1 MSLPLNIPSIIGQV
15 VSNTATAL
23 GYNIAYLHG
32 TWNHIRE
39 RIVTA
44 QGGYSPNAV
53 FPLVCLVQVF
63 EEKFKADSE
72 YSEAT
77 LTLLICNNSQPDWYS
92 EDRYTNNY
100 LPTLYPLY
108 EELMNQLNQTPEIVG
123 YKTRY
128 FEHTKVDDLHLP
140 ETAVNKLPEC
150 LDGLWINDLK
160 LTFNIPPCSSPTLSN
175 LCLQT
180 PCPNGAVVD
189 YLQAI
194 TGVGF
199 TKSGNSVLS
208 FSVGTSG
215 TGSINVVLS
224 HPNNGGVITNNN
236 TLNVSTASDGLYVC
250 LIQFGTAY
258 YQFFYEVKGG
268 KFEHYPLSYTNTL
281 LANTNC
287 YNYVLNGGY
296 RLSYSYSSDYH
307 NINSTGFV
315 AMLVGVE
322 IANETFNSKPYTNIS
337 SGTFQGL
344 SLVSLSQVLTLSN
357 GIQLT
362 STSFLKLKCQ

>member
-15 VSNTATAL
+15 VTNTATAL

-39 RIVTA
+39 RITTA

-100 LPTLYPLY
+100 IPTLYPLY
-108 EELMNQLNQTPEIVG
+108 EALMEQLNQTPEIVG
-123 YKTRY
+123 YKTRF

-160 LTFNIPPCSSPTLSN
+160 LTFNVPSCVTSPSSLCS
-175 LCLQT
+175 QT

-189 YLQAI
+189 YVQAI
-194 TGVGF
+194 TGVTYTTSPTILGM
-199 TKSGNSVLS
+199 SVS
-208 FSVGTSG
+208 TSG
-215 TGSINVVLS
+215 TGTVAYTLQ
-224 HPNNGGVITNNN
+224 PNGGAIFGN
-236 TLNVSTASDGLYVC
+236 TLNVTTAQNGTYKCKVN
-250 LIQFGTAY
+250 FGSASY
-258 YQFFYEVKGG
+258 EFFYEVKAG
-268 KFEHYPLSYTNTL
+268 KFEHYPMSYSNSL
-281 LANTNC
+281 VPNANC

-307 NINSTGFV
+307 NINSTNFV
-315 AMLVGVE
+315 ATIGGVQV
-322 IANETFNSKPYTNIS
+322 ANETFLSKQYTNIS
-337 SGTFQGL
+337 SGTFQ
-344 SLVSLSQVLTLSN
+344 SLNQVSLTQILTFSN
-357 GIQLT
+357 GISVASQ
-362 STSFLKLKCQ
+362 SFLKLKCQ

>member
-108 EELMNQLNQTPEIVG
+108 EELMNQLNQTPQIVG

-160 LTFNIPPCSSPTLSN
+160 LTFNVPPCTFVPID
-175 LCLQT
+175 LCEQT
-180 PCPNGAVVD
+180 PCPTGAVVD
-189 YLQAI
+189 YIQAI
-194 TGVGF
+194 TGVTF
-199 TKSGNSVLS
+199 THSPTILGLTVT
-208 FSVGTSG
+208 TSG
-215 TGSINVVLS
+215 TGTIVYKLE
-224 HPNNGGVITNNN
+224 PNGGVMAGN
-236 TLNVSTASDGLYVC
+236 TLNVSTALDGTYVG
-250 LIQFGTAY
+250 QVTFGDAV

-268 KFEHYPLSYTNTL
+268 KFEHYPLSYSNTII
-281 LANTNC
+281 ASTNC

-296 RLSYSYSSDYH
+296 RLSYSYASDYH
-307 NINSTGFV
+307 NINSVGFV
-315 AMLVGVE
+315 ATLDGVE
-322 IANETFNSKPYTNIS
+322 IANATFNSKTYTNIDT
-337 SGTFQGL
+337 GLFQ
-344 SLVSLSQVLTLSN
+344 TLSPVTLDQILTFSN
-357 GIQLT
+357 GRTIQ
-362 STSFLKLKCQ
+362 SKSILKLKCQ

>member
-39 RIVTA
+39 RITTA
-44 QGGYSPNAV
+44 QGGYAPNAV

-63 EEKFKADSE
+63 DEKFKDDSE

-77 LTLLICNNSQPDWYS
+77 LTLLICNNSQPNWYS

-100 LPTLYPLY
+100 LPTLYPIY
-108 EELMNQLNQTPEIVG
+108 EALMNELNQTPEIVG

-160 LTFNIPPCSSPTLSN
+160 LTFNVPPCTTSPATLCN
-175 LCLQT
+175 QT
-180 PCPNGAVVD
+180 PCPTGATLD

-194 TGVGF
+194 TGVTF
-199 TKSGNSVLS
+199 TSSPTILGLTIT
-208 FSVGTSG
+208 TSG
-215 TGSINVVLS
+215 TGTITYTLQ
-224 HPNNGGVITNNN
+224 PNGGIRVGN
-236 TLNVSTASDGLYVC
+236 TLNVTTALDGTYGCKVG
-250 LIQFGTAY
+250 FGTAY
-258 YQFFYEVKGG
+258 YEFFYEVKGG
-268 KFEHYPLSYTNTL
+268 KFVHYPLSYSNTI
-281 LANTNC
+281 LANANC

-296 RLSYSYSSDYH
+296 RLSYSWASDYH
-307 NINSTGFV
+307 NINSVGFI
-315 AMLVGVE
+315 ATLDGVQ

-337 SGTFQGL
+337 TGLFQTL
-344 SLVSLSQVLTLSN
+344 SPVTLSQTLTFSN
-357 GIQLT
+357 GISIN
-362 STSFLKLKCQ
+362 STSLLKLKCQ

>member
-63 EEKFKADSE
+63 EEKFKSDSE

-100 LPTLYPLY
+100 IPTLYPLY
-108 EELMNQLNQTPEIVG
+108 EELMNQLNQTPQIVG

-160 LTFNIPPCSSPTLSN
+160 LTFNVPPCSFVPID
-175 LCLQT
+175 LCEQT

-189 YLQAI
+189 YIQAI
-194 TGVGF
+194 TGVTF
-199 TKSGNSVLS
+199 THSQSILGLTIA
-208 FSVGTSG
+208 TSG
-215 TGSINVVLS
+215 TGTINYTLQ
-224 HPNNGGVITNNN
+224 PNGGIMQGN
-236 TLNVSTASDGLYVC
+236 TLNVTNALNGTYVC
-250 LIQFGTAY
+250 KVGFGTAFY
-258 YQFFYEVKGG
+258 AFFYEVKNGR
-268 KFEHYPLSYTNTL
+268 FEHYPLSYSNTI
-281 LANTNC
+281 LANANC

-296 RLSYSYSSDYH
+296 RLSYSYASDYH
-307 NINSTGFV
+307 NINSVGFV
-315 AMLVGVE
+315 AQLDGVE
-322 IANETFNSKPYTNIS
+322 IANATFNSKAYSNIDTGLFQTLS
-337 SGTFQGL
+337 PVTLNQYLTF
-344 SLVSLSQVLTLSN
+344 SN
-357 GIQLT
+357 GITIQ
-362 STSFLKLKCQ
+362 STSILKLKCQ

>member
-100 LPTLYPLY
+100 IPTLYPLY
-108 EELMNQLNQTPEIVG
+108 EELMNQLNQTPQIVG

-160 LTFNIPPCSSPTLSN
+160 LTFNVPPCTFVPID
-175 LCLQT
+175 LCEQT
-180 PCPNGAVVD
+180 PCPTGAVVD
-189 YLQAI
+189 YIQAI
-194 TGVGF
+194 NNVIFAKLSNSVIALTIGHSGSGSLLVTISSPNGG
-199 TKSGNSVLS
+199 TIIGNSVLD
-208 FSVGTSG
+208 
-215 TGSINVVLS
+215 
-224 HPNNGGVITNNN
+224 
-236 TLNVSTASDGLYVC
+236 VSNAQDGLYIC
-250 LIQFGTAY
+250 TIQYGTAS
-258 YQFFYEVKGG
+258 YQFLYEVKGG
-268 KFEHYPLSYTNTL
+268 KFEHYPLSYSNTII
-281 LANTNC
+281 ASTNC

-296 RLSYSYSSDYH
+296 RLSYSYASDYH
-307 NINSTGFV
+307 NINSVGFI
-315 AMLVGVE
+315 AYLNNVE
-322 IANETFNSKPYTNIS
+322 IANATFNSKPYTNIDTGLFQTLS
-337 SGTFQGL
+337 PVQLIQRLTFQ
-344 SLVSLSQVLTLSN
+344 N
-357 GIQLT
+357 GISIQ

>member
-15 VSNTATAL
+15 VANTATTL

-44 QGGYSPNAV
+44 QGGYTPNAV

-77 LTLLICNNSQPDWYS
+77 LTLLICNNSQPDWYA

-100 LPTLYPLY
+100 LPTLYPIY
-108 EELMNQLNQTPEIVG
+108 EALMNELNQTPEIVG

-160 LTFNIPPCSSPTLSN
+160 LTFDVPPCSFVPID
-175 LCLQT
+175 LCEQT
-180 PCPNGAVVD
+180 PCPTGAVVD
-189 YLQAI
+189 YIQAI
-194 TGVGF
+194 TGVTF
-199 TKSGNSVLS
+199 THSPTILGLTVS
-208 FSVGTSG
+208 TSG
-215 TGSINVVLS
+215 TGTIVYKVE
-224 HPNNGGVITNNN
+224 PNGGVMVGN
-236 TLNVSTASDGLYVC
+236 TLNVSTALNGTYVC
-250 LIQFGTAY
+250 RVEFGTAY
-258 YQFFYEVKGG
+258 YEFFYEVKGG
-268 KFEHYPLSYTNTL
+268 KFEHYPLSYSNTII
-281 LANTNC
+281 ASTNC

-296 RLSYSYSSDYH
+296 RLSYSYASDYH
-307 NINSTGFV
+307 NINSVGFI
-315 AMLVGVE
+315 ANLDGVE
-322 IANETFNSKPYTNIS
+322 IANATFNSKPYTNIDT
-337 SGTFQGL
+337 GLFQ
-344 SLVSLSQVLTLSN
+344 TLSPVTLDQILTFSN
-357 GIQLT
+357 GRTIQ
-362 STSFLKLKCQ
+362 SKSILKLKCQ